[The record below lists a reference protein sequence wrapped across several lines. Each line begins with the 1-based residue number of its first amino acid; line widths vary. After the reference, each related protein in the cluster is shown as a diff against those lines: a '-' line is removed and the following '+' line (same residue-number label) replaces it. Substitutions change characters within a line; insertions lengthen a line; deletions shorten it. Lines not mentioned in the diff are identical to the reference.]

1 MNLKTPCLNG
11 WFNLIHSLSCTVIP
25 TTNDTQDLEL
35 NHTLLRFQLSQF
47 LEMLLINH
55 SNIPPLI
62 QVFTT
67 KSLRLENVHLMNL
80 FLFHYFW
87 DQISATLQYFLYN
100 WLIFFS
106 LQVTIQKYLE
116 SQSSRVP
123 RLQMMC
129 ITASVDISVEKSK
142 NIWEFFIKYQHKLS
156 DANSL
161 FWST

>member
-1 MNLKTPCLNG
+1 MNLKMPCLNG
-11 WFNLIHSLSCTVIP
+11 WFNLIHSLACTVIP

-80 FLFHYFW
+80 FLGPNIRH
-87 DQISATLQYFLYN
+87 TPVFL
-100 WLIFFS
+100 
-106 LQVTIQKYLE
+106 V
-116 SQSSRVP
+116 
-123 RLQMMC
+123 
-129 ITASVDISVEKSK
+129 
-142 NIWEFFIKYQHKLS
+142 
-156 DANSL
+156 
-161 FWST
+161 